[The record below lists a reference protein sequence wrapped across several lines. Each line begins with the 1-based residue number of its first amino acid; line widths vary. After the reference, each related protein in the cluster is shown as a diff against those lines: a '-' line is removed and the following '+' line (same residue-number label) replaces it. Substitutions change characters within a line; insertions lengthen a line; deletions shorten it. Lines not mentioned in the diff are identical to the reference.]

1 MLKMSPSFKFAT
13 VGALIVT
20 LSLAFAAPVTAGDRR
35 DRDHRGNYG
44 HYDRYDKGRDWN
56 RRGKHH
62 RGYYNSPKYGFKP
75 FVGFSY
81 YQPYRGHYRSHY
93 RPYRPYV
100 VNSWRHSRRYGR
112 RHSGFGFYYSDN
124 DAFRFLG
131 LTALGLVIF
140 NELSEAQQRAHE
152 NALARATTSNVGDR
166 INWNQNGRAG
176 NVVVTRE
183 GQTTDG
189 RPCREFRQE
198 VIISGNRE
206 EAYGTACM
214 QPDGAWK
221 VVNR

>member
-1 MLKMSPSFKFAT
+1 MFKLSHSFRLAS
-13 VGALIVT
+13 VSALVVT
-20 LSLAFAAPVTAGDRR
+20 LSLAFTVPAAAIDRR
-35 DRDHRGNYG
+35 DRDHRGHSS
-44 HYDRYDKGRDWN
+44 HYDRHDKGRDWN
-56 RRGKHH
+56 RRGHYK
-62 RGYYNSPKYGFKP
+62 SPSFAIKP

-81 YQPYRGHYRSHY
+81 SRPYRGGYRSHY
-93 RPYRPYV
+93 RPYSPYV
-100 VNSWRHSRRYGR
+100 SSSWRYNRRHGR
-112 RHSGFGFYYSDN
+112 RHSGFGFHYSDR

-140 NELSEAQQRAHE
+140 NELSEAQQRSHE
-152 NALARATTSNVGDR
+152 NALAHATTSNVGDR
-166 INWNQNGRAG
+166 INWNQNGRSG

-206 EAYGTACM
+206 EAYGTACL

-221 VVNR
+221 VVNN

>member
-1 MLKMSPSFKFAT
+1 MFNLSYSFKSAT
-13 VGALIVT
+13 VSALIVT
-20 LSLAFAAPVTAGDRR
+20 LSLAFTIPAVASDRR
-35 DRDHRGNYG
+35 DRDHGDRHGNY
-44 HYDRYDKGRDWN
+44 DRHDKGRDWN

-62 RGYYNSPKYGFKP
+62 RNYYKSPKVVVRPY
-75 FVGFSY
+75 VGFSY
-81 YQPYRGHYRSHY
+81 SKPYRGSYRSNY
-93 RPYRPYV
+93 APYQPYV
-100 VNSWRHSRRYGR
+100 VNSWRHNRRYGR
-112 RHSGFGFYYSDN
+112 RHSGFGFHYRDR

-131 LTALGLVIF
+131 LTALGLVII

-166 INWNQNGRAG
+166 INWNQNSRSG

-206 EAYGTACM
+206 EAYGMACM

-221 VVNR
+221 VVNN